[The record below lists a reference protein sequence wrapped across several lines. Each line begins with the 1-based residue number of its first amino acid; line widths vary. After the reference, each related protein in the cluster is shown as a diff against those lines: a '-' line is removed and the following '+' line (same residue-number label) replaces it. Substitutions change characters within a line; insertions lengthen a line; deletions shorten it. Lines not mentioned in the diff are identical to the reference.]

1 MEEDSMEED
10 SMEEDSMEED
20 SMEEDTRPP
29 INWTPSLLEDIW
41 RVGVRGLHA
50 RVYLSGPVRVGWL
63 GTRFCRRV
71 LLLSF
76 FFLSSFFFFSPLLW
90 RLKTTVFSAGMQNLR
105 GGPGGPGGAQGGGP
119 VEGRALERPFS
130 VRKCGI

>member
-63 GTRFCRRV
+63 GTRF
-71 LLLSF
+71 
-76 FFLSSFFFFSPLLW
+76 SSFFFFSPLLW